1 MSALGVHATASM
13 AALPPLPRRHWM
25 RISPQAFLC
34 VSCFLFQL
42 PPQHRIP
49 WRILP
54 IPQAP
59 AVFDQHVDDVG
70 AIRSMLYT
78 LE

>member
-1 MSALGVHATASM
+1 MSALGVHAAASM
-13 AALPPLPRRHWM
+13 AALPPLPRRHGM
-25 RISPQAFLC
+25 RIGPQAFLY
-34 VSCFLFQL
+34 VSCFLFQ

-54 IPQAP
+54 VPQAP
-59 AVFDQHVDDVG
+59 AVFDQHVDDLG
-70 AIRSMLYT
+70 AIRSILYT